1 MPVHL
6 RWEIYPVAHEKG
18 RPYGGSYLED
28 IEWWHRPRSI
38 SLFGEFKTFVS
49 EILFFKEYFKNKR
62 GFWYFVYPFHIGLFL
77 LIAWAVLILVGAILS
92 LLSVNIV
99 SANGNIAAEVIY
111 YLTLV
116 TGLAGFVTGLFG
128 TIGLLIKRATD
139 KDLKI
144 YTDPIDYF
152 NLACILAIFIVG
164 LAAWLVEDRTFGLTR
179 SYVQGLLVFKP
190 VTIGPVLVAFLLIS
204 SLFLLYMPFTRML
217 HYVAKYFTY
226 HKVRWDDEPSRKGG
240 KMEQDVEGLLR
251 QQGDWSASH
260 IQQGKT
266 WSEQAAG
273 TGIPDKTEVK

>member
-28 IEWWHRPRSI
+28 VEWWHRPRSI
-38 SLFGEFKTFVS
+38 SLFGEFTTFIC
-49 EILFFKEYFKNKR
+49 EIVLFREYFKNKR

-77 LIAWAVLILVGAILS
+77 LLAWAVLIVAGSIF
-92 LLSVNIV
+92 LLFGVNIV
-99 SANGNIAAEVIY
+99 PANGNIAAEIVY
-111 YLTLV
+111 YLTLIA
-116 TGLAGFVTGLFG
+116 GLAAFVMGIFG
-128 TIGLLIKRATD
+128 TMGLLIKRSTD
-139 KDLKI
+139 RDLKI

-152 NLACILAIFIVG
+152 NLACILAIFTTG
-164 LAAWLVEDRTFGLTR
+164 LAVWLFEDSTFGVTR
-179 SYVQGLLVFKP
+179 NYAQGLIVFKP
-190 VTIGPVLVAFLLIS
+190 VAIGPVLVTFLLLS

-226 HKVRWDDEPSRKGG
+226 HKVRWDDEPSKKGG
-240 KMEQDVEGLLR
+240 KMEREVGELLR
-251 QQGDWSASH
+251 QQGSWSASH
-260 IQQGKT
+260 VQQGKT